1 MIEAKKRREDYFE
14 GRASCSDYGKKQ
26 EEWKQLWNMK
36 MPPKIKIFCWHLAL
50 NSIPTASVL
59 KSRNMVDTPQ
69 CKLYGANED
78 TWDHALLHC
87 TVSRCTWA
95 QLDEDIT
102 ELISTL
108 SISNPKH
115 WVFFMC
121 SNVSKTDGIL
131 ILITC

>member
-1 MIEAKKRREDYFE
+1 
-14 GRASCSDYGKKQ
+14 
-26 EEWKQLWNMK
+26 
-36 MPPKIKIFCWHLAL
+36 
-50 NSIPTASVL
+50 
-59 KSRNMVDTPQ
+59 MVDTPQ
-69 CKLYGANED
+69 CKLCGANED

>member
-1 MIEAKKRREDYFE
+1 
-14 GRASCSDYGKKQ
+14 
-26 EEWKQLWNMK
+26 
-36 MPPKIKIFCWHLAL
+36 
-50 NSIPTASVL
+50 
-59 KSRNMVDTPQ
+59 MVDTPQ
-69 CKLYGANED
+69 CKLCGADED

-108 SISNPKH
+108 RISNPKH

-131 ILITC
+131 ILITCWAIWQARRKELYDGIF